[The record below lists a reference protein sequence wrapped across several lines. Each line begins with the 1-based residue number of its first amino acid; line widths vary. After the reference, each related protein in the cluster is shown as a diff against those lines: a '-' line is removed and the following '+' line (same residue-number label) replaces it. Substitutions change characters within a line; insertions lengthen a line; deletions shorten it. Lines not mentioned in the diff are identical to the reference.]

1 MKEGCK
7 EFVAYTS
14 KAFASKLPCENK
26 VWKDGWCKIHHPD
39 NQARLQ
45 KSKDERARKKYHE
58 QDVRKAKHVA
68 SYTMTEARKEAGLL
82 TFEEARAL
90 GAKI

>member
-1 MKEGCK
+1 MEQCK

-39 NQARLQ
+39 NQARLE
-45 KSKDERARKKYHE
+45 KGKRERFEKRIRE
-58 QDVRKAKHVA
+58 ENLRKAQYVA
-68 SYTMTEARKEAGLL
+68 SNYMSEARKEAGLL
-82 TFEEARAL
+82 TLEEARAL